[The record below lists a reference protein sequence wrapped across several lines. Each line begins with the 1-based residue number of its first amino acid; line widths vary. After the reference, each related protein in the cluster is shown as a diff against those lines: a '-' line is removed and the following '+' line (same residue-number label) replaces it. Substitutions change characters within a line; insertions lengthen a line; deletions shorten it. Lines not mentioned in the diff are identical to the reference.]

1 MPNSKLHWQQPH
13 LGSLHNGKTHA
24 QSVTACTSCI
34 TKEANFTIHALV
46 AIDLFIAQDM
56 TGHAAAFMCWSSW
69 CCQLNVLIPH
79 VSNAAKLANAWP
91 CQNLW
96 NRRRTSH
103 LQDHVVR
110 NPNKHAAL
118 NFLSSSFAEIC
129 LFEGN
134 VDFEREKCCHF
145 EANPLKAH
153 ARLLNVAHKLFLN
166 ALTNLTTSLSCVLS
180 TVAMWG
186 PNHSSLLCFLLQLD
200 SKEGSLLLRLWLNVC
215 CFDFVFFAVKGWL
228 LPFAFDTLLFCLAKA
243 GWSEHHDWRS
253 NVTVLH
259 VFQWAWWPLWIH
271 AVDKMLSHLLS
282 WAMTIFWQF
291 FWHWMSCWRTSQICF
306 VIAFARWF
314 LCDSKSASLLC
325 GSKSVSLCH
334 ERGTKKINSHL
345 FQSNRSPSNLC
356 WRICFKSVTLCC
368 LLSSW
373 CCGFKVPCKRFS
385 VEKCCTQW
393 IKRHCCTVLPVA
405 VANSTAKSVLCNCKG
420 SKRTH
425 VMFPCCWGARTL
437 MDTTAFQVDAQETL
451 VRSQRS
457 LIEED
462 PCVHDQS
469 LIFIDFMVFYHF
481 YAALRAWHYRMS
493 VFKPKYWVLASTIA
507 NVSYCSQDA
516 RTSFNPNRTARS
528 ADTSPSTHAPIRIV
542 HTRRHLDICKFDWIN
557 HSRFWF
563 HWLSRKT
570 MRFGIAF
577 PWQLSEEV
585 LWKVSSDDCPQSL
598 DQIEP
603 PKYQ

>member
-46 AIDLFIAQDM
+46 TIDLFVTQDM

-215 CFDFVFFAVKGWL
+215 CFDFVFLQWRV
-228 LPFAFDTLLFCLAKA
+228 DFCLLLLTHCCFVLLRQA
-243 GWSEHHDWRS
+243 GASIMTEEAMWQCSMCSSEHDDPCEFMLL
-253 NVTVLH
+253 TKCL
-259 VFQWAWWPLWIH
+259 
-271 AVDKMLSHLLS
+271 AVCCHGQ
-282 WAMTIFWQF
+282 WQF
-291 FWHWMSCWRTSQICF
+291 FGNFFDIGCHVEEPRKFALSLRLQDDSCVTQNLPVFCVAQNQS
-306 VIAFARWF
+306 VFAMKEEQK
-314 LCDSKSASLLC
+314 KS
-325 GSKSVSLCH
+325 
-334 ERGTKKINSHL
+334 I
-345 FQSNRSPSNLC
+345 P
-356 WRICFKSVTLCC
+356 ICFKATGLLRICVEEFALNQSLFAVCCRAGVVVSKCHASVF
-368 LLSSW
+368 LL
-373 CCGFKVPCKRFS
+373 
-385 VEKCCTQW
+385 
-393 IKRHCCTVLPVA
+393 
-405 VANSTAKSVLCNCKG
+405 KSVAHSGPN
-420 SKRTH
+420 
-425 VMFPCCWGARTL
+425 A
-437 MDTTAFQVDAQETL
+437 TAAQCHQQQWPTP
-451 VRSQRS
+451 QG
-457 LIEED
+457 
-462 PCVHDQS
+462 
-469 LIFIDFMVFYHF
+469 
-481 YAALRAWHYRMS
+481 RAS
-493 VFKPKYWVLASTIA
+493 CA
-507 NVSYCSQDA
+507 
-516 RTSFNPNRTARS
+516 FN
-528 ADTSPSTHAPIRIV
+528 RI
-542 HTRRHLDICKFDWIN
+542 
-557 HSRFWF
+557 
-563 HWLSRKT
+563 
-570 MRFGIAF
+570 
-577 PWQLSEEV
+577 
-585 LWKVSSDDCPQSL
+585 
-598 DQIEP
+598 
-603 PKYQ
+603 